1 MKRSI
6 LEICV
11 DSVDSALEA
20 WRAGADRLV
29 VCSGLIAGG
38 MTPDVNLFYEVRN
51 RLDLPVAVLVR
62 PRFGDYCY
70 GAAEF
75 EVMKNDVALFRDAG
89 ADAVLT
95 GMLLP
100 DGSLD
105 VFRMD
110 ELAVMAKDMRVILNR
125 AFDFCRQPLETFER
139 VKMMG
144 IGGIV
149 TSGQHRKCHD
159 GRTLIAQMVLGAA
172 GLEIAVTGEIEP
184 KALPDFQRVTGANVY
199 HFSWLKKTD
208 SLMTY
213 RKNGIVRELT
223 GLSEYE
229 IWRADVDLIA
239 CARAALDG
247 RG

>member
-1 MKRSI
+1 MKRSV

-51 RLDLPVAVLVR
+51 RLDLPVSVLVR

-75 EVMKNDVALFRDAG
+75 EVMKNDIALFRDAG

-110 ELAVMAKDMRVILNR
+110 ELAVMARDMRVVLNR

-149 TSGQHRKCHD
+149 TSGQRRKCHD

-172 GLEIAVTGEIEP
+172 DLEIAVTGEIEP
-184 KALPDFQRVTGANVY
+184 KALPDFRRVTGANVY
-199 HFSWLKKTD
+199 HFAWLKKTD

-213 RKNGIVRELT
+213 RRNGIVRELS
-223 GLSEYE
+223 GLNEYE
-229 IWRADVDLIA
+229 IWRTDAGLIA
-239 CARAALDG
+239 GARGALDG
-247 RG
+247 RA